1 MVFKPETEVT
11 MKKTKRINPN
21 WTAYDKSVAKCHL
34 ANYGVIYL
42 DCYGQPIDDEYLLE
56 ELYERSAADKK

>member
-1 MVFKPETEVT
+1 
-11 MKKTKRINPN
+11 MKTRKTLKES

-42 DCYGQPIDDEYLLE
+42 DSYGVPIDDEY
-56 ELYERSAADKK
+56 ELQEIREKH

>member
-1 MVFKPETEVT
+1 

-21 WTAYDKSVAKCHL
+21 WTAYDKSVAKCHI